1 MSVVSEAKKLVEEGW
16 SIRVRK
22 LRGKF
27 YISAR
32 KSENGKRIEKGLG
45 FVSANELA
53 EIEELVKREPDVKVP
68 RKPRKKPTS
77 SKSEEPATINTT
89 TPQPQPRASEQTQPP
104 QTQGG
109 VGGRLPRSGGNCLF
123 MVHRLGLRFVK
134 PWVSQ
139 LLLRQLGEVRFVERS
154 RQWVVRVGVGVK
166 RWLTV
171 QVNSNGT
178 AQLFLEASD
187 NPLTVEEF
195 VGFCRFYLLDVM
207 YRITGKWVS
216 LSDFE
221 VMVAPELN
229 CDLNG
234 VVMEGV
240 KSLTLQRYYEDV
252 VRLYYSDPGVKET
265 MPDGGTRVE
274 VRAKSLTGLNLQ
286 DVVEGVVS
294 VAKLPT
300 VLTEIKKDLEL
311 IKGSLPRDRIEAN
324 QLSEAVAAKL
334 ANLIYLTFEKWGNR
348 FELALRE
355 LGTRLQEALAPVFEK
370 IERLER
376 ENAELRRRLEDSS
389 VKFEE
394 LPDDLRGFLKE
405 LERDGYVRISETR
418 IAYGDR
424 VWAAIVRRK
433 GNIDAWLNEESYNY
447 YGKQDLFKAVVKAI
461 RYYDNRYNGKP
472 GVPYDLFLDAL
483 KKFLEGE

>member
-1 MSVVSEAKKLVEEGW
+1 
-16 SIRVRK
+16 
-22 LRGKF
+22 
-27 YISAR
+27 
-32 KSENGKRIEKGLG
+32 
-45 FVSANELA
+45 
-53 EIEELVKREPDVKVP
+53 
-68 RKPRKKPTS
+68 
-77 SKSEEPATINTT
+77 
-89 TPQPQPRASEQTQPP
+89 
-104 QTQGG
+104 
-109 VGGRLPRSGGNCLF
+109 
-123 MVHRLGLRFVK
+123 
-134 PWVSQ
+134 
-139 LLLRQLGEVRFVERS
+139 
-154 RQWVVRVGVGVK
+154 
-166 RWLTV
+166 
-171 QVNSNGT
+171 
-178 AQLFLEASD
+178 
-187 NPLTVEEF
+187 
-195 VGFCRFYLLDVM
+195 
-207 YRITGKWVS
+207 
-216 LSDFE
+216 
-221 VMVAPELN
+221 
-229 CDLNG
+229 
-234 VVMEGV
+234 
-240 KSLTLQRYYEDV
+240 

-286 DVVEGVVS
+286 DVVEGVMS

-355 LGTRLQEALAPVFEK
+355 LGPRLQEALAPVFEK

-376 ENAELRRRLEDSS
+376 ENAELRRRLEELQREDSS